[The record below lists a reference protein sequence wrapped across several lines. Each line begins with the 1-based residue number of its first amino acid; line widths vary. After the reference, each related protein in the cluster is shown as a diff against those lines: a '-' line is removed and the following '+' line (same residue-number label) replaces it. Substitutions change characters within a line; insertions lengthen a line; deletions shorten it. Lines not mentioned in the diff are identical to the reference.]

1 VYFIVAPLNCF
12 SLAKVMDLI
21 GSGFV

>member
-1 VYFIVAPLNCF
+1 VAPLNCF